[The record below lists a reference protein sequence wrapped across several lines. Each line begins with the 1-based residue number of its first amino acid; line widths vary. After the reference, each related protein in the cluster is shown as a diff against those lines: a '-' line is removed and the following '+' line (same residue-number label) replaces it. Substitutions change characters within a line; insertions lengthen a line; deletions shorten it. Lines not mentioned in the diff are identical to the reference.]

1 MIQRSVRPQLEL
13 VSDCAACRVEGA
25 VTELFDP
32 GTPACAFGVP
42 AESRCRV
49 CEAAWSSLLLE
60 GPGAQGVR
68 ARASGR
74 CPACDH
80 PLSDD
85 EVAAHACGACGT
97 RARLEVAT
105 PGHDLR
111 DREVLRARLT
121 TLARED
127 GVGLDAW
134 LDANLMGRTLD
145 EVHARITRGEA
156 VETTFDAMFSLFQR
170 GGGRSV
176 NVAASHAQM
185 ARPPSAHA
193 PRPSLAPERAHDPR
207 AILLALVSVLVADG
221 DTDPRETAFM
231 DGFLRREGMAPLRPE
246 EWVVHR
252 PVEIAGRIPPARR
265 GEVVELMTQL
275 ACVDGDADPSELR
288 VVESY
293 AAAWQIPRDDIDAWV
308 ERYRQQY
315 ASDARRFMRR
325 LRSFFLRP
333 QGAH

>member
-1 MIQRSVRPQLEL
+1 MEV
-13 VSDCAACRVEGA
+13 
-25 VTELFDP
+25 
-32 GTPACAFGVP
+32 GTPG
-42 AESRCRV
+42 
-49 CEAAWSSLLLE
+49 L
-60 GPGAQGVR
+60 
-68 ARASGR
+68 
-74 CPACDH
+74 
-80 PLSDD
+80 
-85 EVAAHACGACGT
+85 
-97 RARLEVAT
+97 
-105 PGHDLR
+105 DLGNGG
-111 DREVLRARLT
+111 VLRARLA

-231 DGFLRREGMAPLRPE
+231 DGFL
-246 EWVVHR
+246 
-252 PVEIAGRIPPARR
+252 PV
-265 GEVVELMTQL
+265 
-275 ACVDGDADPSELR
+275 
-288 VVESY
+288 SY
-293 AAAWQIPRDDIDAWV
+293 LHLLSHATKSNLV
-308 ERYRQQY
+308 C
-315 ASDARRFMRR
+315 
-325 LRSFFLRP
+325 FLLFL
-333 QGAH
+333 